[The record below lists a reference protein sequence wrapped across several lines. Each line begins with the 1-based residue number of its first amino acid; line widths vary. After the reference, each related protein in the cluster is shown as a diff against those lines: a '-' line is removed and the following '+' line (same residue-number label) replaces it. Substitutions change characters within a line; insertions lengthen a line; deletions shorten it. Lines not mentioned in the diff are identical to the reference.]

1 MASRILTNSGD
12 EIEKTLST
20 GYLALVVRGIGLV
33 RDTGVQNISGIKVF
47 YDAASFLS
55 GLNIAGNTAI
65 SGNILGSLRPNSDNL
80 YDLGNSTGEWRDLW
94 IDGTG
99 RIDNLHVDENAF
111 ITGNLSV
118 LGNAAI
124 SGDFTVNNI
133 ASHFLP
139 KTDNLYNIGSSSQEF
154 NDLWVDGIGRIDNL
168 HVDEN
173 AFFTGNLS
181 VQGSATIT
189 GTTTL
194 AGDFVPTNVA
204 AHYLPKTDNL
214 YDLGSSTQEFRNL
227 WIDGTGRIDSLHVDE
242 NASISGSISG
252 SSINSSGSLTVGTLF
267 VTGSGIPATRTSA
280 GTRGQFVWGS
290 GHLYVCT
297 GTNLWGRIALTGWN

>member
-33 RDTGVQNISGIKVF
+33 RDTGVQNISGVKVF

-55 GLNIAGNTAI
+55 GLNIAGNTTI
-65 SGNILGSLRPNSDNL
+65 SGNIVGSLRPNSDNL
-80 YDLGNSTGEWRDLW
+80 YDLGSSTGEWRDLW

-99 RIDNLHVDENAF
+99 RIDNLHIDENAF

-118 LGNAAI
+118 
-124 SGDFTVNNI
+124 
-133 ASHFLP
+133 
-139 KTDNLYNIGSSSQEF
+139 
-154 NDLWVDGIGRIDNL
+154 
-168 HVDEN
+168 
-173 AFFTGNLS
+173 
-181 VQGSATIT
+181 QGTATIT
-189 GTTTL
+189 GTTIL
-194 AGDFVPTNVA
+194 AGDFIPTNVA

-242 NASISGSISG
+242 NASISGNISG